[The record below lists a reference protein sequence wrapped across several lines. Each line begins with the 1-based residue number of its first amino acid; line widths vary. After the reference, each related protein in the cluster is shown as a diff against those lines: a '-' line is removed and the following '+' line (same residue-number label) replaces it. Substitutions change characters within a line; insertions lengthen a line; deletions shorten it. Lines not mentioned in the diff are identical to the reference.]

1 MAASDADKLLD
12 DLSAYLDGELDAD
25 GVHAI
30 NALLERSPD
39 ARRQLDE
46 LRQIAVELR
55 AMPRAEAPDDLPAAI
70 LRGSNIGQ
78 RRNALGVGRELYP
91 RLGQYTGMA
100 ASAVLFFGLGT
111 LIAPYLP
118 RMTRVD
124 SPGGDLPLVTTL
136 GPSSLAPPTTA
147 APAGKDESP
156 TVARAEIDERKLK
169 SLGYVSDTPD
179 DESPSISAE
188 ESLALAG
195 RAAGRGSVRGGA
207 GDAAAATNARA
218 DDVAGAAGPF
228 VNVVVETRTPDEFEN
243 VRRTID
249 TWNNSA
255 KQDAARAIERGATG
269 AVATN
274 QYATRVLSANV
285 RPGRANRLI
294 GQLSQESPNRVEV
307 SMAFNSAQAPAVQ
320 RLLQP
325 GQSPVATSDIVAE
338 GQTPTESDKRGEVSA
353 NSGRYEAAATASERP
368 TANGRGGRGGATR
381 DAAPTSQAAKLGYM
395 HRSTAPSAAAPATAR
410 RGVAPAPAA
419 APGHAGASASAPIA
433 ASGATTARDADD
445 SRREESV
452 RRLPNDAEL
461 PPPAADD
468 EPGATNE
475 KPTDTTHGYFALR
488 TAVLAVGRQIDG
500 AIQTAL
506 GVDAAEGDGAS
517 PEARDGEST
526 DPNFPHMPMML
537 QLVVH
542 PPPTMSAPA
551 SSVPSP

>member
-100 ASAVLFFGLGT
+100 AAAVLFFGLGT

-124 SPGGDLPLVTTL
+124 SSGGELPLVTTI
-136 GPSSLAPPTTA
+136 GPSTV
-147 APAGKDESP
+147 APAMPVDPAGRGEPP

-179 DESPSISAE
+179 DESPAITAE

-195 RAAGRGSVRGGA
+195 RAAGSGGVRGGT
-207 GDAAAATNARA
+207 GDAVPSRRA
-218 DDVAGAAGPF
+218 DQASSAAGPF
-228 VNVVVETRTPDEFEN
+228 VNVVVETRTPEEFEN

-255 KQDAARAIERGATG
+255 KQDAARAIERDATG
-269 AVATN
+269 VVATN

-294 GQLSQESPNRVEV
+294 GQLSEESPNRVEV

-320 RLLQP
+320 RLLQREDSSADP
-325 GQSPVATSDIVAE
+325 SGATIAMQPLAD
-338 GQTPTESDKRGEVSA
+338 SDKRDEASA
-353 NSGRYEAAATASERP
+353 SSDKDEPTVAAAAQP
-368 TANGRGGRGGATR
+368 GPKGRNGATR
-381 DAAPTSQAAKLGYM
+381 DAVTASQPAKLGYM
-395 HRSTAPSAAAPATAR
+395 HRSTAPTSTRPSSGRSGIAAAPS
-410 RGVAPAPAA
+410 A
-419 APGHAGASASAPIA
+419 APGRYVAPTSTPSAT
-433 ASGATTARDADD
+433 SGAATARDADD
-445 SRREESV
+445 PPREKLV
-452 RRLPNDAEL
+452 RRLPDEAEL
-461 PPPAADD
+461 PPRAADD

-488 TAVLAVGRQIDG
+488 TAVLAMGRQIDG

-506 GVDAAEGDGAS
+506 GVDDAERVGAS
-517 PEARDGEST
+517 PESASGGEST
-526 DPNFPHMPMML
+526 DPNFPHVPMTL